1 MTHAID
7 QPRAVRSGEELD
19 AVALAAYLA
28 EHVDGIAAG
37 DAVEV
42 EQFPGGYSNLTYLV
56 RVGGR
61 ELVLRRP
68 PFGAAIKSAHDM
80 GREYRILSRLGT
92 VYPRVPKA
100 LAYCEDASVL
110 GAPFYLMERVRGVIL
125 RGRPGEPG
133 LDEGAMRGLS
143 HALVAN
149 LAELHAVDYAAAGLG
164 DLGHAE
170 GYVERQVRGWTE
182 RYLRARTDHIPAV
195 ENAAR
200 WLAEN
205 QPASS
210 GAALI
215 HNDYKYD
222 NLVLD
227 AADPT
232 RIVAVLDWEMA
243 TIGDPWMD
251 VGTTLAYWLDADDP
265 PALRQMGLNT
275 LTLLPGNLRRSELV
289 EAYAAASGRPAPD
302 PVFYFVYGLLKVA
315 TIAQQIYARFVAGH
329 TKDPRFGALIHA
341 VRALGTTAEL
351 AIERGRIDR
360 LG

>member
-1 MTHAID
+1 MSDLID
-7 QPRAVRSGEELD
+7 RPRAVLAGEELD
-19 AVALAAYLA
+19 AGALARFLA
-28 EHVDGIAAG
+28 EHVARIEA
-37 DAVEV
+37 DADVEV

-56 RVGGR
+56 RAGGR
-61 ELVLRRP
+61 EMVLRRP
-68 PFGAAIKSAHDM
+68 PFGAAIRSAHDM
-80 GREYRILSRLGT
+80 GREHRILSHLGA
-92 VYPRVPKA
+92 VYPRVPRA
-100 LAYCEDASVL
+100 LAYCDDPAVL
-110 GAPFYLMERVRGVIL
+110 GAPFYVMERVRGVIL
-125 RGRPGEPG
+125 RGRPGEPE
-133 LDEGAMRGLS
+133 LPADAMRGLS
-143 HALVAN
+143 QALVSN
-149 LAELHAVDYAAAGLG
+149 LAELHAVDVEAAGLG
-164 DLGHAE
+164 DLGHAD

-182 RYLRARTDHIPAV
+182 RYLRARTDDVPAI
-195 ENAAR
+195 EAAAR

-205 QPASS
+205 RPGES

-227 AADPT
+227 PGDLT

-243 TIGDPWMD
+243 TVGDPWMD
-251 VGTTLAYWLDADDP
+251 VGTSLAYWLDPDDP

-275 LTLLPGNLRRSELV
+275 LSLRPGNLRRSELV
-289 EAYAAASGRPAPD
+289 HAYAEASGRPAPD

-351 AIERGRIDR
+351 AMERGRIDG